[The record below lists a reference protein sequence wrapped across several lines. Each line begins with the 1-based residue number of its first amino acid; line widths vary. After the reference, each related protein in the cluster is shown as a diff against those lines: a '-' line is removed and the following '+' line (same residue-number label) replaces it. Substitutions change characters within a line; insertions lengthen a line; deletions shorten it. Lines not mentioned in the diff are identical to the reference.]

1 MLLKS
6 VYNIYK
12 NILKNVEG
20 GYQNMLFRKI
30 QKYIE
35 DYMKSDTNKILIIDG
50 ARQIGKTYII
60 RYTGEKLF
68 ENYIEINMVE
78 YFLGN
83 KLFENVK
90 TVDDFYLQ
98 VSMIAGEKMK
108 DKENITREQFNYTNW
123 QESLFA
129 DMSVRD
135 LSNNA
140 MKYATK

>member
-1 MLLKS
+1 
-6 VYNIYK
+6 
-12 NILKNVEG
+12 
-20 GYQNMLFRKI
+20 MLFRKI

-35 DYMKSDTNKILIIDG
+35 DYMKQDTNKILIIDG

-78 YFLGN
+78 DFLGN

-90 TVDDFYLQ
+90 TIDDFYLQ
-98 VSMIAGEKMK
+98 VSMIAGEKMM
-108 DKENITREQFNYTNW
+108 DKENIIREQFNYTNW

>member
-1 MLLKS
+1 MLMR
-6 VYNIYK
+6 
-12 NILKNVEG
+12 
-20 GYQNMLFRKI
+20 YQNMLFRKI

-78 YFLGN
+78 DFLGN

-90 TVDDFYLQ
+90 TIDDFYLQ

-108 DKENITREQFNYTNW
+108 DKENIIREQFNYTNW

>member
-1 MLLKS
+1 
-6 VYNIYK
+6 
-12 NILKNVEG
+12 
-20 GYQNMLFRKI
+20 MLFRKI

>member
-1 MLLKS
+1 MR
-6 VYNIYK
+6 
-12 NILKNVEG
+12 
-20 GYQNMLFRKI
+20 YQNMLFRKI

-35 DYMKSDTNKILIIDG
+35 DYMKQDTNKILIIDG

-78 YFLGN
+78 DFLGN

-90 TVDDFYLQ
+90 TIDDFYLQ

-108 DKENITREQFNYTNW
+108 DKENIIREQFNYTNW

-129 DMSVRD
+129 DMSVRE

-140 MKYATK
+140 MKYATKR

>member
-1 MLLKS
+1 
-6 VYNIYK
+6 
-12 NILKNVEG
+12 
-20 GYQNMLFRKI
+20 MLFRKI

-35 DYMKSDTNKILIIDG
+35 DHMKSDTNKILIIDG

-78 YFLGN
+78 DFLGN

-90 TVDDFYLQ
+90 TIDDFYLQ

-108 DKENITREQFNYTNW
+108 DKENIIREQFNYTNW

>member
-1 MLLKS
+1 
-6 VYNIYK
+6 
-12 NILKNVEG
+12 
-20 GYQNMLFRKI
+20 MLFRKI

-35 DYMKSDTNKILIIDG
+35 DYMKQDTNKILIIDG

-78 YFLGN
+78 DFLGN
-83 KLFENVK
+83 KLFENAK
-90 TVDDFYLQ
+90 TIDDFYLQ
-98 VSMIAGEKMK
+98 VSMIAGEKMM
-108 DKENITREQFNYTNW
+108 DKENIIRKQFNYTNW